1 MPHGGY
7 HGTIVMGSGPSQKTV
22 QESGGGIK
30 SEFLTN
36 KPSTKTKTKKDDSDT
51 KKGKQ
56 TFKSKF
62 FYGGSEGVERKK
74 EDDKYNDPRKHK
86 LRNQFDY
93 LVDKYYGGTKEGAE
107 RFAKTSQGQVL
118 LGYLQN
124 VDATRGGGRGGD
136 TDTLNKIQQAYDAGK
151 ISEDDFKTIRQARF
165 GNIEAIRNLP
175 MNVLRNQPQLGRT
188 GIFSSPEY
196 FRFNQLLQSQNPM
209 EYNKARPFSS
219 GALPRTIFDLVTRPV
234 TTVGGGI
241 MDSLDNLGVI
251 NRTEKP
257 VIPPLES
264 DEFLPQSLFANLPT
278 QPTDQG
284 GVNDV
289 AQLMIDN
296 QAPIEEEEEDFD
308 IAQFDP
314 DSVLPNF
321 GIDVANLP
329 ITLGGGVTEVLP
341 NFSLQDTIRLLGN
354 KGIFSAV

>member
-1 MPHGGY
+1 MSRHTEK
-7 HGTIVMGSGPSQKTV
+7 GTIVIGSGPNRRVV
-22 QESGGGIK
+22 QEPGGSIK
-30 SEFLTN
+30 PEFLTN
-36 KPSTKTKTKKDDSDT
+36 KPSTKTTTKKDDSDT

-62 FYGGSEGVERKK
+62 VYGGSEGVDESVDKK
-74 EDDKYNDPRKHK
+74 NYDNPRKHK

-93 LVDKYYGGTKEGAE
+93 LTDKYYGGDQEA
-107 RFAKTSQGQVL
+107 FAKTSQGQVL

-136 TDTLNKIQQAYDAGK
+136 IDTLEKIQQAYDAGK
-151 ISEDDFKTIRQARF
+151 ISEDNFKTIRQAL
-165 GNIEAIRNLP
+165 GGGIEAIRNLP
-175 MNVLRNQPQLGRT
+175 MNVLRNQPELGRT

-219 GALPRTIFDLVTRPV
+219 GALPRTIVDLVTRPV
-234 TTVGGGI
+234 TTIGGGI
-241 MDSLDNLGVI
+241 MDTLDNLGVI
-251 NRTEKP
+251 NRTEKEKP
-257 VIPPLES
+257 DPLGSS
-264 DEFLPQSLFANLPT
+264 DFLPQSLFANLPT

-314 DSVLPNF
+314 DSILPNF

-341 NFSLQDTIRLLGN
+341 GFSLQDTIRLLGN